1 MVFEKYSC
9 HCETSAHTGRGNP
22 PVSVERFRKLPKS
35 WDSSRFSVVIVTC
48 FLSTGGLPHH
58 LSALVRNDRKF
69 GVSASNANL
78 SPHRTVLKKT
88 SPEAGRPP
96 GEWGDS
102 VRRSGGRRRRCRHY
116 RLWPPAGRCSH
127 GTHGQPLSAPV
138 SRSISTGR
146 EYPWR

>member
-1 MVFEKYSC
+1 MKNIAVI
-9 HCETSAHTGRGNP
+9 AR
-22 PVSVERFRKLPKS
+22 PVRRLVVAIPRLMRKVS
-35 WDSSRFSVVIVTC
+35 DNFQIDWDSPRLLVVIVTC

-58 LSALVRNDRKF
+58 LSALVRNDRKLEA
-69 GVSASNANL
+69 GVLNNNL
-78 SPHRTVLKKT
+78 SLRCAAFKT
-88 SPEAGRPP
+88 NSPEAGRPP

>member
-1 MVFEKYSC
+1 MKNIAVI
-9 HCETSAHTGRGNP
+9 AR
-22 PVSVERFRKLPKS
+22 PVRRLVVAIPRLMRKGS
-35 WDSSRFSVVIVTC
+35 DNFQIDWDSPRLLVVIVTC
-48 FLSTGGLPHH
+48 FFSTGGLPHH

>member
-1 MVFEKYSC
+1 MKNIAVI
-9 HCETSAHTGRGNP
+9 AR
-22 PVSVERFRKLPKS
+22 PVRRLVVAIPRLMRKVS
-35 WDSSRFSVVIVTC
+35 DNFQIDWDSPRLLVVIVTC
-48 FLSTGGLPHH
+48 FLSTGGLPHQCAH
-58 LSALVRNDRKF
+58 LLRNDRKF

-78 SPHRTVLKKT
+78 SPHCTVLKKT